1 VDWPQIAAL
10 YGALAR
16 LDPSPVV
23 AVNRAVA
30 VGMAGD
36 ARRGLTLLEATT
48 GLDAY
53 QPLHAARAELLRRAG
68 EHEQADAAYARAIAL
83 SANDPQRA
91 ELERR
96 RAAGGSVPN
105 NLL

>member
-1 VDWPQIAAL
+1 M
-10 YGALAR
+10 
-16 LDPSPVV
+16 V

-36 ARRGLTLLEATT
+36 AHRGLALLDATT

-68 EHEQADAAYARAIAL
+68 DHERADDAYARAIAL
-83 SANDPQRA
+83 SDNQPQRE
-91 ELERR
+91 ELARR
-96 RAAGGSVPN
+96 RAAGGPVPN